1 MAEECEG
8 QSGLAADA
16 AEPLV
21 DDLLGLADGVETEVG
36 QLPALQVAPD
46 LLDRI
51 EIGGVARQPLDDQPL
66 PLLPEEGLHGPAAVG
81 RKPVP
86 DEGDPVA
93 VQMAVE
99 LE

>member
-36 QLPALQVAPD
+36 QLPAFQGSS
-46 LLDRI
+46 
-51 EIGGVARQPLDDQPL
+51 EISGVWPFS
-66 PLLPEEGLHGPAAVG
+66 G
-81 RKPVP
+81 
-86 DEGDPVA
+86 
-93 VQMAVE
+93 
-99 LE
+99 